1 MKFSGKYG
9 EYRVLAKLLERDME
23 AYLALR
29 HNQSDYDITVITS
42 AKKVVR
48 IQVKTAVLAN
58 KATNN
63 PFDIDREYD
72 FLVAVIIEPITTPN
86 SDDSEVQQ
94 RSRFFILTR
103 DEAFAI
109 KGTTSLL
116 GLSQQRNK
124 VYQVKDALLPFENQW
139 SKIRDFSA

>member
-9 EYRVLAKLLERDME
+9 EYLVLSNLLERDME

-29 HNQSDYDITVITS
+29 HNQSDYDITVIT
-42 AKKVVR
+42 AATRVVR
-48 IQVKTAVLAN
+48 IQVKTAELAN

-63 PFDIDREYD
+63 PFDIDRKYD
-72 FLVAVIIEPITTPN
+72 FLVAVIIEAITTPT
-86 SDDSEVQQ
+86 SDGSEVLQ
-94 RSRFFILTR
+94 RPRYFILSR

-109 KGTTSLL
+109 KGTASLL
-116 GLSQQRNK
+116 GLSQQRKK